1 MKYIL
6 ELIEFLVGT
15 IKDIF
20 LAIIRKVNIFYF
32 ILALLILG
40 YLNFDQVTTLFDLL
54 MSTFDA
60 TTSATKIPGV
70 SNGD

>member
-40 YLNFDQVTTLFDLL
+40 YLNFDQVETLFDLL
-54 MSTFDA
+54 MSTFDT

-70 SNGD
+70 NNGD